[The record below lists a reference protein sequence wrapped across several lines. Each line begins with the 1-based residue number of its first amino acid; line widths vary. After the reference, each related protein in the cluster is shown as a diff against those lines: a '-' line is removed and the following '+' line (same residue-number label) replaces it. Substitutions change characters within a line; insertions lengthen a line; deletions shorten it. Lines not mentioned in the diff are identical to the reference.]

1 MIRGLFLLAAILLGD
16 HAVADSVLPRLGPL
30 PILAADGSVSGA
42 ADIPF
47 GERLTILSQDGAILT
62 VKDATGQ
69 EFQVRASDVIA
80 APKAG
85 LSLMQDDQ
93 LAGSA
98 TDRADLQLWESAFQ
112 LRVFLGGAGSNKF
125 APSMVVPAGTDLSTA
140 RLPVMSIDK
149 AETSVGTP
157 VTIVQALFPLLLTA
171 IDPVGQGQG
180 HSVELHVLVDG
191 SDYAR
196 PFMLEKLRLLSRG
209 LAEQPGLLGDGT
221 RFTRQVLYE
230 SGAVR
235 DDGEVSASGLR
246 AEWAAE
252 EASKDQIGLTVALSV
267 ALKELAEQ
275 FDPADSVTHLV
286 LILAGPGLSDDS
298 DAIRIAKEAGD
309 SLAARRA
316 GGVEVGGVVLL
327 QGTPEPN
334 PANDAVLANLAGG
347 APIKLVDFGTEVFSQ
362 LSAFATAKAD
372 APTLGSA
379 NPICE
384 GALLGRI
391 PCLVP
396 INPARFE
403 GLSSTFVASQHTNW
417 VALPLWFVSETAP
430 LDLVPNGF
438 LAEDVHAEQ
447 ADIRAC
453 NAIGYVW
460 DVSNAA
466 CVPAGEE
473 QGTDFYAQLSAA
485 QDEMASIS
493 SQKDS
498 AQEELARQ
506 QADWQT
512 EKTTLERLLLSMQ
525 EDRDAALVSIRDLE
539 AKVATQLAALLDAQD
554 KVSSQ
559 SDQLM
564 QFSVAAESM
573 KEDLSAAQARA
584 DELLATIENRTAELQ
599 DATTRINALDQNET
613 SINEALAIAQDQTAK
628 LESTVDTLTQSLEEE
643 RTAKADLEAKTAQL
657 EADFQE
663 KISVETA
670 RSADLDT
677 MRAALSQ
684 SLEDERANTALAKA
698 NAEQTIADLS
708 HSLEDERA
716 STVLAKA
723 NAEQAIADLSHSLE
737 DEHANTALVKTNAE
751 QVIADLEKRIKA
763 SEANSAVLQAQI
775 SDSQA
780 TIATLQ
786 AAKNDL
792 SKPLSNVEVKLI
804 QPDWQN
810 EKARLEGLLS
820 ATQQD
825 RDAARASIAALE
837 AQVANQLTI
846 ISQAQSKVSSQA
858 DQLMQFAADA
868 QSMKSDLLAAQARA
882 DELSVTIESR
892 NAELQAATAR
902 IDALSQNETSINE
915 ALAIAQ
921 DQTAKLETTVDT
933 LTQSLEEERTAKAD
947 LETRTAQLKTDFE
960 EKISLEAARSASL
973 DTVRAALSQSLEDE
987 RAKSALVKTNTEQ
1000 AIADLSQSLKDE
1012 RANAALV
1019 KTNAEQVISELSRS
1033 LEDERANTAL
1043 VKTNAEQVI
1052 AELSRSL
1059 EDERANTALVK
1070 TNAEQAIADLSQ
1082 ALEDERANTA
1092 LVKTNTEQ
1100 VFADLEKR
1108 IKVSEANSATV
1119 QAKIDD
1125 TQATIATLQAAKNDL
1140 LMQVSIADAA
1150 RLEAEQHGLDNDKK
1164 LAEIGNKV
1172 ISLQDLLKENAQQL
1186 VEVSATLEDERHAN
1200 EEKQTIA
1207 EAKIAQLNEQVA
1219 NLAKTEEVN
1228 ATLVAEL
1235 DKAKSDLSVLQAKTV
1250 LLSQASID
1258 ALSNFEI
1265 QSEKAQTDFAL
1276 LQTAYDALGKSNSA
1290 AISSLKTQFDMV
1302 RSELASTHI
1311 ENEQLTKENE
1321 LGNLKIQTLMV
1332 KSNEDDAKILQLN
1345 HELSVTREEM
1355 ELSLAQ
1361 STDSISELQ
1370 SQVASL
1376 TRTRGELSDRL
1387 AQLIADKNKPAA
1399 TLPVDHD
1406 ALANQ
1411 VSALM
1416 LEATPSPQGVGLTEP
1431 KPFNSTDAE
1440 TSLFADVAMKRP
1452 QPRPSDFLPVQSNI
1466 VSVEQSKP
1474 STPAVANLTPK
1485 EKPVPDT
1492 FAGLQGR
1499 TLKASALNGCHF
1511 EWTGQAGTLVCP

>member
-698 NAEQTIADLS
+698 NAEQTIAELS

-1033 LEDERANTAL
+1033 
-1043 VKTNAEQVI
+1043 
-1052 AELSRSL
+1052 
-1059 EDERANTALVK
+1059 
-1070 TNAEQAIADLSQ
+1070 
-1082 ALEDERANTA
+1082 LEDERANTA

>member
-69 EFQVRASDVIA
+69 EFQVRATDVVA
-80 APKAG
+80 APKAD
-85 LSLMQDDQ
+85 LSLMQGDQ

-149 AETSVGTP
+149 VETSVGTA

-309 SLAARRA
+309 SLAVRRA
-316 GGVEVGGVVLL
+316 GGVEVAGVVLL

-384 GALLGRI
+384 GALSGKV

-403 GLSSTFVASQHTNW
+403 GLSSTFVASQRTNW

-430 LDLVPNGF
+430 FDLVPNGF

-473 QGTDFYAQLSAA
+473 QSTDFYALLLAA

-506 QADWQT
+506 QADWQN
-512 EKTTLERLLLSMQ
+512 EKVTLEELLLSMQ
-525 EDRDAALVSIRDLE
+525 EDRDAALVSIGELE
-539 AKVATQLAALLDAQD
+539 AKVATQLAVLLDAQG

-559 SDQLM
+559 SDQLL
-564 QFSVAAESM
+564 QFSVDAQSM
-573 KEDLSAAQARA
+573 KEDLLAAHARA
-584 DELLATIENRTAELQ
+584 DELSATIESRTAELQ

-684 SLEDERANTALAKA
+684 SLEDERANTVLAKA
-698 NAEQTIADLS
+698 NAEQTIAELS
-708 HSLEDERA
+708 QSLEDERA

-737 DEHANTALVKTNAE
+737 DEHANTALVKANAE

-763 SEANSAVLQAQI
+763 SEANSAALQAQI

-837 AQVANQLTI
+837 AKVAKQLTI

-882 DELSVTIESR
+882 DELSVSIESR

-921 DQTAKLETTVDT
+921 DQTAKLETTVDS
-933 LTQSLEEERTAKAD
+933 LTQSLEEERTARAD
-947 LETRTAQLKTDFE
+947 LETRTAQLKIDFE

-973 DTVRAALSQSLEDE
+973 DTMRAALSQSLEDE
-987 RAKSALVKTNTEQ
+987 RAKLALVKTNAEK
-1000 AIADLSQSLKDE
+1000 AIAELSRSLEDE

-1019 KTNAEQVISELSRS
+1019 KTNAEQAIADLS
-1033 LEDERANTAL
+1033 
-1043 VKTNAEQVI
+1043 Q
-1052 AELSRSL
+1052 SL

-1070 TNAEQAIADLSQ
+1070 TNAEQAIADL
-1082 ALEDERANTA
+1082 
-1092 LVKTNTEQ
+1092 
-1100 VFADLEKR
+1100 EKR
-1108 IKVSEANSATV
+1108 IKASEANSATL

-1150 RLEAEQHGLDNDKK
+1150 RLEAEQHGLDSDKK
-1164 LAEIGNKV
+1164 LAKFGNKV

-1186 VEVSATLEDERHAN
+1186 VEVSTTLEDERHAN
-1200 EEKQTIA
+1200 EEKQTMA
-1207 EAKIAQLNEQVA
+1207 EAKISQLNEQVA
-1219 NLAKTEEVN
+1219 NLAKTEEINV
-1228 ATLVAEL
+1228 TLLVEL
-1235 DKAKSDLSVLQAKTV
+1235 NKAKSDLSVLQAKTA
-1250 LLSQASID
+1250 LLSQANID

-1265 QSEKAQTDFAL
+1265 QSEKAQTDFAI
-1276 LQTAYDALGKSNSA
+1276 LQTAYDALARSNSA
-1290 AISSLKTQFDMV
+1290 AISSLKTQFDMA

-1321 LGNLKIQTLMV
+1321 LGNFKIQTLMV
-1332 KSNEDDAKILQLN
+1332 KSNEDDAKLLQLN
-1345 HELSVTREEM
+1345 HELSVAREEM

-1416 LEATPSPQGVGLTEP
+1416 LETTPSPQGVGLTEP
-1431 KPFNSTDAE
+1431 KPFNSTDKE

-1452 QPRPSDFLPVQSNI
+1452 QPRPTDFLPIQSNI
-1466 VSVEQSKP
+1466 VSAEQSKP
-1474 STPAVANLTPK
+1474 SAPAVANLTPK

-1492 FAGLQGR
+1492 FTGLQGR

>member
-1043 VKTNAEQVI
+1043 VKTN
-1052 AELSRSL
+1052 
-1059 EDERANTALVK
+1059 
-1070 TNAEQAIADLSQ
+1070 
-1082 ALEDERANTA
+1082 
-1092 LVKTNTEQ
+1092 TEQ

-1207 EAKIAQLNEQVA
+1207 EAKIARLNEQVA